1 MIRFYNGRVLTMAE
15 DMSISEDEVWVE
27 NGAVAYV
34 GPARPDAPG
43 FAREIDLRGDLLMPG
58 FKNAHTHT
66 AMTFARSYA
75 DDLPLQDWLFGKV
88 LPLERKLTPEGT
100 YALTKLGI
108 LEYLSGGITAA
119 FDMYYYRDAIALAA
133 VDTGFRMVL
142 CGGLSAGDDI
152 GIGARDCERFNAL
165 HPRISYI
172 PGLHSEY
179 LADKKLLSE
188 IGELIHTVKKPFFAH
203 NSETAREVRECVE
216 RHGLTPTGVFEKY
229 GLFDY
234 GGGGFHCVHFDE
246 GDMEIFAGRGLWAV
260 TCPGSN
266 AKLASGIAPIAEF
279 QRRGIGLALGTDG
292 PSSNNA
298 LNMFREMYLCT
309 VLAKLREQDAAVCDG
324 ADVLA
329 MACRGG
335 AGAMGLAD
343 CDCIAVGK
351 RADLVVMDLR
361 EPNMQPEH
369 NLVKNLVYSG
379 SNRNV
384 RLTMVDGK
392 VLYEDG
398 EYFVGESREDILR
411 HAREATAKMLAQE

>member
-1 MIRFYNGRVLTMAE
+1 
-15 DMSISEDEVWVE
+15 
-27 NGAVAYV
+27 
-34 GPARPDAPG
+34 
-43 FAREIDLRGDLLMPG
+43 
-58 FKNAHTHT
+58 
-66 AMTFARSYA
+66 
-75 DDLPLQDWLFGKV
+75 
-88 LPLERKLTPEGT
+88 
-100 YALTKLGI
+100 
-108 LEYLSGGITAA
+108 
-119 FDMYYYRDAIALAA
+119 
-133 VDTGFRMVL
+133 MVL
-142 CGGLSAGDDI
+142 CGGLSAGDNI

-179 LADKKLLSE
+179 LADEKLLGE
-188 IGELIHTVKKPFFAH
+188 MGELIHGVKKPFFAH

-234 GGGGFHCVHFDE
+234 GGGGFHCVHFTDA
-246 GDMEIFAGRGLWAV
+246 DMEIFRRRGLWAV
-260 TCPGSN
+260 SCPGSN
-266 AKLASGIAPIAEF
+266 AKLASGIAPIVEF
-279 QRRGIGLALGTDG
+279 QRRGIRLALGTDG
-292 PSSNNA
+292 SSSNNA

-343 CDCIAVGK
+343 CDSIAVGK

-361 EPNMQPEH
+361 EPNMSPEH

-384 RLTMVDGK
+384 RLTMVDWK

-411 HAREATAKMLAQE
+411 HAREATEKMLAQN